1 VSLSICIVG
10 CGEQAGKILDEALP
24 VLDDV
29 SLYFTS
35 EYLSDARRYNDTY
48 GGVGVFDSFEDAVR
62 DPGVDAV
69 YLATPH
75 HLHLGHTLIAAAQ
88 RKHILVEK
96 PIAMTVPEAW
106 RMISCARDSGVVL
119 MVSEPVRYLSTVDKC
134 NELIADGEIGD
145 LRLVHVQ
152 NQAFDI
158 PLEWRT
164 DASLRG
170 GGELIDGGIHS
181 IDILVN
187 IGGLPEK
194 VYAVLPNR
202 LFGEVDGDDGAVMTA
217 RLPGG
222 VIGLLN
228 HSSSTSTKESDF
240 WVMVTANKGQIRFEP
255 GGSEVTVD
263 TADGVRTISVENGT
277 SVRRMMAE
285 FVACANSGVQ
295 PIMTGEE
302 GAKDVAVALAAYES
316 DKLGSEAD
324 VSVPF

>member
-222 VIGLLN
+222 VYQACRAWNEARIDLHERVAAIGDQDALL
-228 HSSSTSTKESDF
+228 T
-240 WVMVTANKGQIRFEP
+240 
-255 GGSEVTVD
+255 
-263 TADGVRTISVENGT
+263 
-277 SVRRMMAE
+277 VRR
-285 FVACANSGVQ
+285 VGDHVQ
-295 PIMTGEE
+295 RLIPGTQLGD
-302 GAKDVAVALAAYES
+302 GLA
-316 DKLGSEAD
+316 DH
-324 VSVPF
+324 VFTVR